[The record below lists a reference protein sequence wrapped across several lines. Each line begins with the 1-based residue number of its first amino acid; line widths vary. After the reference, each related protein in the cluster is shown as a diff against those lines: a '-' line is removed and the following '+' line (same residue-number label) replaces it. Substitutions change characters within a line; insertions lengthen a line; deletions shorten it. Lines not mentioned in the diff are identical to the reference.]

1 MMDEFEVIYHRQVE
15 GLSIFFNTV
24 DYRTLHIHPEW
35 ELIWVLDGGLA
46 VTSSAERYLVR
57 PGDLILFNPNEPH
70 ELHKAG
76 ESCTVLWLLI
86 SENIR
91 PEGLAGE
98 GAE

>member
-1 MMDEFEVIYHRQVE
+1 MMDDFEVIYHRQVE

-70 ELHKAG
+70 ELH
-76 ESCTVLWLLI
+76 
-86 SENIR
+86 
-91 PEGLAGE
+91 
-98 GAE
+98 

>member
-46 VTSSAERYLVR
+46 VTSSAER
-57 PGDLILFNPNEPH
+57 
-70 ELHKAG
+70 
-76 ESCTVLWLLI
+76 
-86 SENIR
+86 
-91 PEGLAGE
+91 
-98 GAE
+98 